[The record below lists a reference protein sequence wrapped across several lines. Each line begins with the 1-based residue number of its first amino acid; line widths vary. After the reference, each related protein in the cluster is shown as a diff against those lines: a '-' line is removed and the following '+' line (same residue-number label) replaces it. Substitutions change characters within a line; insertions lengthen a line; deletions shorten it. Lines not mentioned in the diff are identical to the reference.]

1 MKSPVRNRQADDPR
15 DAIGFPL
22 EPFLASLAAD
32 GIHLSPRDYDRI
44 ALALRAWP
52 GRWTGDH
59 IADVLC
65 PLLATSAETDDLLRR
80 RCAAFFS
87 LPSAAERRFATVD
100 VPRALE
106 ELATLERKDPAGNPS
121 GSAGGFGV
129 GVGGDA
135 VDVGRKAGEITENS
149 RSSPFVL
156 MNIFDIPHLF
166 KSLVDA
172 TNFRAI
178 FNFKNSKKF
187 IVFAII
193 ILLQLFLVR
202 QYSENKIEGLIYYI
216 LGLITDNV
224 YTRFF
229 ASVVLLLLMIFF
241 SVSIIIF
248 ILISSVFPSIR
259 NLIALSRRFSKPL
272 AVIDDAGESPFAIA
286 MNAPPGP
293 RLSATGID
301 VLADGIGRFKSAAT
315 SQILDMAGTVDTSV
329 RAGGVA
335 DLCFHLH
342 RRDRQ
347 VVILEDRSAEPLSWN
362 NAAAELADGLE
373 ERGIGVLRGWFR
385 GAPTVC
391 CHEDGRELH
400 LDELDNSRDGYLL
413 LLLSDSQSLC
423 AGHRPLLE
431 ELSRWPCVAWLE
443 LRDRQLWDEGT
454 ALAAGAG
461 LPVLPATDEGLTQLA
476 RLHLSERGGA
486 CPTLAPVSARA
497 VFLDPYSPALRT
509 RMDYLLGDALSW
521 AQDCAMVQPIGFGL
535 ADELR
540 RTFHASVPPERID
553 RLLALPGT
561 ERSAVGIAFAQPV
574 LAVLAEGFATLRDA
588 REQERVLDF
597 IEETI
602 RRAEPPRPAK
612 GCTTIPHLMWRW
624 AMARVRLERD
634 PDAAAEELKRLSAT
648 PLVHSLKDTLQS
660 RTIRQE
666 AEERDGRIP
675 LRRAPRSL
683 LAKNILKG
691 LTGETGR
698 HSMRQRMER
707 ALNTMAARMLMHAAA
722 VPPLA
727 GFAESYVQ
735 SRKGTFAKSPV
746 GWQVIKELSRGLQC
760 EFSPEG
766 RYFAAANGSVV
777 QIYAPDSGRV
787 VHRFPH
793 RHAIRWLS
801 FSPDGDKLACGS
813 EAGELSIWSLDAGTL
828 LMEFHGLTR
837 AFMPFAWSDN
847 DCVAYYNGS
856 EIFLTNNDRLCKIFG
871 ESDGL
876 SCLYSDEFR
885 VIACMISKEIFFL
898 PRVGES
904 YSEIDN
910 MRNSF
915 SIIQPI
921 ILFGKVGF
929 NHEKKFLLANRM
941 YLHYFKDMEEE
952 SEIVDE
958 NYPLIMSLPSIHYDN
973 LLKLN
978 ELSLYSKNNLFLT
991 IKIFLMISLSS
1002 LMVFGCFFIPPW
1014 LRMRDAQWRLG
1025 DDDMRVE
1032 GPLVDGKRLSATKH
1046 KEFWSFHRLDESKP

>member
-32 GIHLSPRDYDRI
+32 GLHLSPRDYDRI

-87 LPSAAERRFATVD
+87 LPSATERRFATVD

-106 ELATLERKDPAGNPS
+106 ELATLDRNDPAGKPS

-129 GVGGDA
+129 GTGGDV
-135 VDVGRKAGEITENS
+135 VDVGRNKGEIT
-149 RSSPFVL
+149 R
-156 MNIFDIPHLF
+156 D
-166 KSLVDA
+166 
-172 TNFRAI
+172 
-178 FNFKNSKKF
+178 
-187 IVFAII
+187 
-193 ILLQLFLVR
+193 
-202 QYSENKIEGLIYYI
+202 SEN
-216 LGLITDNV
+216 
-224 YTRFF
+224 R
-229 ASVVLLLLMIFF
+229 SFF
-241 SVSIIIF
+241 SVVFSHFFVRFKKAIDINGQRILGKIRNILRSRWIFAVLASQLFIMGVTIESELSRLILFITGVKLENIF
-248 ILISSVFPSIR
+248 IRYASSVAVISATMVSLSLVSFFIISIAFPSIR
-259 NLIALSRRFSKPL
+259 NAIALSRRFSKPL
-272 AVIDDAGESPFAIA
+272 VVIDDAGKSPFALA

-315 SQILDMAGTVDTSV
+315 SQILDMAGTVDASV
-329 RAGGVA
+329 RAGGVP

-413 LLLSDSQSLC
+413 LLLSDSQSLR

-486 CPTLAPVSARA
+486 CPTLAPVFARA

-521 AQDCAMVQPIGFGL
+521 AQDCAMVQPIGFSL

-561 ERSAVGIAFAQPV
+561 ERSAAGITFAQPV
-574 LAVLAEGFATLRDA
+574 LAVLAEGFATLRDE

-602 RRAEPPRPAK
+602 RRAEPPRPAR

-634 PDAAAEELKRLSAT
+634 PDAAAEELERLSAT

-660 RTIRQE
+660 RTIRQD

-698 HSMRQRMER
+698 HSVRQRMQR
-707 ALNTMAARMLMHAAA
+707 VLNTMAARMLMHAAA

-727 GFAESYVQ
+727 GFAESYVR

-746 GWQVIKELSRGLQC
+746 GWQIIKELSRGLQC

-793 RHAIRWLS
+793 RHAVRWLS

-813 EAGELSIWSLDAGTL
+813 EAGELSIWSLDTGSV
-828 LMEFHGLTR
+828 LMEFHGLTP
-837 AFMPFAWSDN
+837 AFMPFTWRDN
-847 DCVAYYNGS
+847 DCIAYYSGDEILLTSNGS
-856 EIFLTNNDRLCKIFG
+856 SLKIHREG
-871 ESDGL
+871 DGL
-876 SCLYSDEFR
+876 SCIYR
-885 VIACMISKEIFFL
+885 SKIGMMLCLMSGERKLLLKNIDRFPEEPIL
-898 PRVGES
+898 LQAGES
-904 YSEIDN
+904 AKTLIICGGSRRISSRRFVFAHK
-910 MRNSF
+910 MRNYIEYYLNKNQSF
-915 SIIQPI
+915 DDDDSPLVSFPAASYTPSFANKAPSIIMK
-921 ILFGKVGF
+921 ILLISR
-929 NHEKKFLLANRM
+929 LLSFYR
-941 YLHYFKDMEEE
+941 L
-952 SEIVDE
+952 
-958 NYPLIMSLPSIHYDN
+958 
-973 LLKLN
+973 
-978 ELSLYSKNNLFLT
+978 
-991 IKIFLMISLSS
+991 SLSS
-1002 LMVFGCFFIPPW
+1002 LMIIHCLIVSPW
-1014 LRMRDAQWRLG
+1014 IRMRDAEWRL
-1025 DDDMRVE
+1025 DSNDMLVD
-1032 GPLVDGKRLSATKH
+1032 GPLVDGKWLFASKS
-1046 KEFWSFHRLDESKP
+1046 EEIWSFHSFDESKP